1 MIVIIDYD
9 AGNLRSVQRACE
21 KVGIVSEVSSDPER
35 VLHAEKIIF
44 PGVGSAESAVETLK
58 KRGLDNAIVD
68 FFRAGKPILGI
79 CLGLQILLD
88 HTEEGDK
95 KCLGLVSGAC
105 ERFKF
110 SDRSLKIPHIGWNDI
125 QINFE
130 HPVLDKIEDGD
141 QFYFVHSYYA
151 KLLHEQ
157 EIVSSSEYG
166 NMKFCSVLA
175 KDNLFATQFHLEK
188 SGELG
193 LKILKSF
200 GDWNP

>member
-88 HTEEGDK
+88 HTEEGNK

-110 SDRSLKIPHIGWNDI
+110 SDSSLKIPHIGWNDI

-130 HPVLDKIEDGD
+130 HPVLDKIEYGD

-151 KLLHEQ
+151 KLLHEK

>member
-21 KVGIVSEVSSDPER
+21 KVGIMSEVSSDPER
-35 VLHAEKIIF
+35 VLSAEKIIF

-68 FFRAGKPILGI
+68 FFQAGKPILGI

-88 HTEEGDK
+88 HTEEGNK
-95 KCLGLVSGAC
+95 KCLGMVSGAC

-125 QINFE
+125 QINFK
-130 HPVLDKIEDGD
+130 HPVIEKIKDGD

-151 KLLHEQ
+151 KLVHEE
-157 EIVSSSEYG
+157 EIVSYTEYG

>member
-88 HTEEGDK
+88 HTEEGNK

-125 QINFE
+125 QINFD

-166 NMKFCSVLA
+166 NMKFCSALA

>member
-21 KVGIVSEVSSDPER
+21 KVGIISEVSSDPER
-35 VLHAEKIIF
+35 VLSAEKIIF

-68 FFRAGKPILGI
+68 FFQVGKPILGI

-88 HTEEGDK
+88 HTEEGNK
-95 KCLGLVSGAC
+95 KCLGMVSGAC

-125 QINFE
+125 QINFK
-130 HPVLDKIEDGD
+130 HPVIEKINNGD

-151 KLLHEQ
+151 KLIHEE
-157 EIVSSSEYG
+157 EIVSYTEYG

>member
-88 HTEEGDK
+88 HTEEGNK

-125 QINFE
+125 QINFD

-151 KLLHEQ
+151 KLPHEQ
-157 EIVSSSEYG
+157 EIASSTEYG
-166 NMKFCSVLA
+166 NMKFCSALA

>member
-88 HTEEGDK
+88 HTEEGNK

-110 SDRSLKIPHIGWNDI
+110 SDSSLKIPHIGWNDI
-125 QINFE
+125 QINFD

-200 GDWNP
+200 GNWNP

>member
-1 MIVIIDYD
+1 MVVIIDYD

-88 HTEEGDK
+88 HTEEGNK

-125 QINFE
+125 QINFD

-151 KLLHEQ
+151 KLLHEK

>member
-1 MIVIIDYD
+1 M
-9 AGNLRSVQRACE
+9 
-21 KVGIVSEVSSDPER
+21 
-35 VLHAEKIIF
+35 
-44 PGVGSAESAVETLK
+44 
-58 KRGLDNAIVD
+58 
-68 FFRAGKPILGI
+68 
-79 CLGLQILLD
+79 LD

-125 QINFE
+125 QINFK

-151 KLLHEQ
+151 KLPHEQ
-157 EIVSSSEYG
+157 EIASSTEYG
-166 NMKFCSVLA
+166 NMKFCSALA

-200 GDWNP
+200 SDWNP

>member
-88 HTEEGDK
+88 HTEEGNK

-125 QINFE
+125 QINFD

>member
-88 HTEEGDK
+88 HTEEGNK

-125 QINFE
+125 QINFD

-151 KLLHEQ
+151 KLLHEK